1 MSENQMVISFVVTK
15 VDTTDK
21 VFAES
26 FWDWEEVLHLYEMGK

>member
-26 FWDWEEVLHLYEMGK
+26 FWD